1 MTKNSSDSSQTIY
14 KSKTAE
20 AALKAMVSGGQLP
33 KAKKQITQHTNPE
46 TRPHAQ
52 FSPSALKNFEACPSF
67 RGRSGTN
74 PIAEAG
80 TRIHE
85 AIEKEDPS
93 LLADEVERGLA
104 DWCLQFLSDRR
115 GDKGRNAN
123 LVASHQEIFLEMRL
137 GDNGTFGTSD
147 LLDIYS
153 DGTAVMYDWKTGFG
167 AVEDAEYNT
176 QVQAY
181 TLGVFQKFPKINEL
195 AFYLVLPRRQEI
207 SYATYK
213 RSDIDRIK
221 LRLSTIIAR
230 AKLAEEYNPTEGVC
244 DYCSK
249 QGSCKALASKALVIG
264 QKSGFDVPQSV
275 SLDGTPQDR
284 AKLLKLANLLAG
296 WCEETKKELLRQ
308 ALEEGAEIPGFR
320 LDQRRT
326 PRTIENPLIGYEAV
340 KSQVSVE
347 EFLMA
352 CTRVSVPTLEKFVS
366 ERAPKGKKS
375 EAKQHLEDLLR
386 DGGALREEGIIHLL
400 KPIRA

>member
-1 MTKNSSDSSQTIY
+1 
-14 KSKTAE
+14 
-20 AALKAMVSGGQLP
+20 MVSGGQLP

>member
-1 MTKNSSDSSQTIY
+1 MT
-14 KSKTAE
+14 SKTAS
-20 AALKAMVSGGQLP
+20 V
-33 KAKKQITQHTNPE
+33 TQHTNPE
-46 TRPHAQ
+46 TRPHAE
-52 FSPSALKNFEACPSF
+52 FSPSSLKNFEACPSY

-85 AIEKEDPS
+85 AVEKEDPS
-93 LLADEVERGLA
+93 LLTDETEQQLA
-104 DWCLQFLSDRR
+104 IWCLQFLADRR
-115 GDKGRNAN
+115 GDKAASAD
-123 LVASHQEIFLEMRL
+123 LVASHQEIFLKMRL
-137 GDNGTFGTSD
+137 GDHGTFGTSD
-147 LLDIYS
+147 LLDIYQ
-153 DGTAVMYDWKTGFG
+153 DRTTGERTAVMYDWKTGYG

-181 TLGVFQKFPKINEL
+181 TLGVFQKFTEVNEL

-207 SYATYK
+207 SYAVYR
-213 RSDIDRIK
+213 RSDMDRIR

-249 QGSCKALASKALVIG
+249 QGSCKALASKALIIG

-284 AKLLKLANLLAG
+284 AKLLKLANLLSG
-296 WCEETKKELLRQ
+296 WCDETKKELLRQ

-320 LDQRRT
+320 LAHRRT

-340 KSQVSVE
+340 KSKVSVE

-386 DGGALREEGIIHLL
+386 DGGALREEGTIHLL